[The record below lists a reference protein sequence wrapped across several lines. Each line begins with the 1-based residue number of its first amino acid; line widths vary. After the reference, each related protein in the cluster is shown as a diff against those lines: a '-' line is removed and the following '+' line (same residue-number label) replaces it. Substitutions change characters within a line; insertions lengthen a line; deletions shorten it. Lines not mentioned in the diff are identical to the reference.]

1 MVVEMQLAIK
11 SGNSKFIEKSYN
23 ILQFQSLSLRAKESS
38 FWPNNGNVQC
48 VDQQRFQI
56 IVLCQ

>member
-23 ILQFQSLSLRAKESS
+23 LESLSLRAKESS

-48 VDQQRFQI
+48 VDQQRFQMI
-56 IVLCQ
+56 GICICQ

>member
-1 MVVEMQLAIK
+1 MQLAIK